1 MKNNIDLLHG
11 PVTASLTRLA
21 IPIMATSLIQMAYNL
36 TDMIWIGR
44 LGSQAVAAVGAAG
57 MYMWRNWDAE
67 TVRKDLETLS
77 RYGMTVLRVFPLW
90 PDFQP
95 IRRLYGGGGCR
106 QGIGNDRLFSSAE
119 ERRGRASTKAS

>member
-57 MYMWRNWDAE
+57 MYMWLSNGLAFLSKMGGQ
-67 TVRKDLETLS
+67 VNAGHSLGAS
-77 RYGMTVLRVFPLW
+77 RYQEAGKYAASSLQLSALTGLLFGLVC
-90 PDFQP
+90 
-95 IRRLYGGGGCR
+95 I
-106 QGIGNDRLFSSAE
+106 LFS
-119 ERRGRASTKAS
+119 RPL